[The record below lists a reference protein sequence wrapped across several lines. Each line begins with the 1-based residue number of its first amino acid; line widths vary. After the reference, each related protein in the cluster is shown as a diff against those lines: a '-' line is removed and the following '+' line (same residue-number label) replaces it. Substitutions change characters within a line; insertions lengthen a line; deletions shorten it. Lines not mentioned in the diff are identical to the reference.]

1 VTSDANIDRF
11 MLAVGGFIGF
21 GGSFLSALGSS
32 GDDISAALLRGS
44 IGMIAGVVL
53 LKILITLAHS
63 VFRDARREKM
73 QAAAAITHKEETP
86 DARQTAP
93 AATPERHAKQKP

>member
-1 VTSDANIDRF
+1 
-11 MLAVGGFIGF
+11 MLAIGGFVGF
-21 GGSFLSALGSS
+21 GGSFLSALSVA

-53 LKILITLAHS
+53 VKILIFMAHA

-73 QAAAAITHKEETP
+73 RNAAAAKGNEEETP
-86 DARQTAP
+86 EDEK
-93 AATPERHAKQKP
+93 AAHGAEFERKSVRKP